1 MKIAKILFTISFI
14 FIQVSAIAQSV
25 TEENVKL
32 TNKQVRA
39 LQSLNSQQSDPLN
52 KLKQRSLKTLRLNIS
67 ELKDNQGGVYLG
79 AVVNRAELSVYL
91 HQLSQLL
98 GDDFQQYRAF
108 QEARDHQL
116 FHMTLLSP
124 PEYQLADKALIKK
137 LLSLQESKQ
146 LNITLLG
153 LGKVERDDKKTYFVV
168 AQSHDGQLIRQRFLL
183 KNKDFH
189 ITLGF
194 NPSDIYGVKKNSS
207 TLID

>member
-52 KLKQRSLKTLRLNIS
+52 KLKQSSLITLRLNIS

-79 AVVNRAELSVYL
+79 AVVSRTELSVYL

-137 LLSLQESKQ
+137 LLSPQESKQ